1 MKQSIV
7 LICWLT
13 APLTFAQTNTNLA
26 GTAVLRPAAP
36 RPGDIVVSGPP
47 YNAQCNGTADDT
59 AALNS
64 AAAAANTAGGGRVLL
79 PAGVCTT
86 STGVPIYSNVT
97 YAGEGVNVTSVAL
110 RNGSNKDVF
119 YGTANGYGST
129 MVNYASG
136 YQTGAVAAISGWAIT
151 DLTIYGNAAN
161 QQSGA
166 TGIRQYGY
174 SFLIQNVTIQDTFGD
189 CIYSDYNA
197 QLPTPTGLQGV
208 LVNVNAY
215 HCGVNPANNTIYTVG
230 AVGIR
235 WAGPTDSQWTNVITY
250 QNASHGVMIGP
261 NGGATQISSLHS
273 FAPPLGNNS
282 ASAIFEGGSN
292 QCSNC
297 EFEGSDTAQL
307 VMLGG
312 GNESFMGGHI
322 FQPPAEQIG
331 SVGIQLGQHAGMN
344 TYAGVYWQQ
353 TPGNLT
359 PAPGAGVEASS
370 DGNFISTRFDSIWN
384 GALDFVNEQNG
395 QYMITTYT
403 TMGVYVQGTPAATDN
418 WNIAGTG
425 LTCANTLATCGG
437 TRLLSG
443 NSTAL
448 TISTTS
454 PFPLDLLNFNSVN
467 KALQLPNGS
476 DIQLFSGNYST
487 PTYGLGVG
495 GHGLSYNAGAGGFID
510 SYANGGWVNGGGWAL
525 APTAS
530 QAVASGATIPHNVNG
545 YEYETI
551 PVSASSA
558 ATGAILQ
565 AGAVNGQQIT
575 IINTSGNP
583 ITFAAAG
590 TSHVADG
597 VSDTIAPLRAGTF
610 RWLAATSLWYRMGTN

>member
-1 MKQSIV
+1 MKH
-7 LICWLT
+7 LIFLNFCLT
-13 APLTFAQTNTNLA
+13 ASLVFAQTSANFRS
-26 GTAVLRPAAP
+26 TAIRHPITP

-47 YNAQCNGTADDT
+47 YNAQCTGTSDDT
-59 AALNS
+59 AALNA
-64 AAAAANTAGGGRVLL
+64 AAAAANTARGGRVLL

-86 STGVPIYSNVT
+86 STGIPIYSNVT
-97 YAGEGVNVTSVAL
+97 YAGEGADVTQVAL
-110 RNGSNKDVF
+110 LNGSNKDVF
-119 YGTANGYGST
+119 YGTSNGYGST

-136 YQTGAVAAISGWAIT
+136 YQTGSVTAITGWAIT

-161 QQSGA
+161 QQSGGA
-166 TGIRQYGY
+166 GIRQYGY
-174 SFLIQNVTIQDTFGD
+174 SFLIQNVTITDTFGD
-189 CIYSDYNA
+189 CLYSDYNA

-208 LVNVNAY
+208 LVNVTAY
-215 HCGVNPANNTIYTVG
+215 HCGVNPANNAVYTVG

-235 WAGPTDSQWTNVITY
+235 WAGPTDSQWTNIITY

-322 FQPPAEQIG
+322 FQPPAEHVG
-331 SVGIQLGQHAGMN
+331 SVGIQLGQIAGMN
-344 TYAGVYWQQ
+344 TYAGVYWQRN
-353 TPGNLT
+353 PGNPT
-359 PAPGAGVEASS
+359 PAAGDGLTASS
-370 DGNFISTRFDSIWN
+370 DGNFISTRFDNIWN
-384 GALDFVNEQNG
+384 GALNFVNEENG
-395 QYMITTYT
+395 QYMITTNT
-403 TMGVYVQGTPAATDN
+403 TIGVYVQGMPAATDN

-443 NSTAL
+443 NTTSF
-448 TISTTS
+448 TISANQ
-454 PFPLDLLNFNSVN
+454 PGPLDLLNFNSAN
-467 KALQLPNGS
+467 RALQFPNGS
-476 DIQLFSGNYST
+476 DLQLYSGNYTT

-495 GHGLSYNAGAGGFID
+495 GHGLSFGAGAGGFID
-510 SYANGGWVNGGGWAL
+510 SYANGGWINGGGWAL
-525 APTAS
+525 TPTAT
-530 QAVASGATIPHNVNG
+530 QALASGGIILRNVNG
-545 YEYETI
+545 YEFETI

-558 ATGAILQ
+558 AAGAILE

-575 IINTSGNP
+575 VINTSGNP

-590 TSHVADG
+590 TSNVADG
-597 VSDTIAPLRAGTF
+597 AGDTIAPLRAGTF
-610 RWLAATSLWYRMGTN
+610 RWLAATSLWYRVGTN

>member
-1 MKQSIV
+1 M
-7 LICWLT
+7 T
-13 APLTFAQTNTNLA
+13 
-26 GTAVLRPAAP
+26 
-36 RPGDIVVSGPP
+36 
-47 YNAQCNGTADDT
+47 
-59 AALNS
+59 
-64 AAAAANTAGGGRVLL
+64 
-79 PAGVCTT
+79 
-86 STGVPIYSNVT
+86 
-97 YAGEGVNVTSVAL
+97 
-110 RNGSNKDVF
+110 
-119 YGTANGYGST
+119 
-129 MVNYASG
+129 
-136 YQTGAVAAISGWAIT
+136 AISGWAIT

-161 QQSGA
+161 QQSGGA
-166 TGIRQYGY
+166 GIRQYGY

-189 CIYSDYNA
+189 CPLQRLQPRS
-197 QLPTPTGLQGV
+197 LPKPTGLQGQ
-208 LVNVNAY
+208 LVNVTAY
-215 HCGVNPANNTIYTVG
+215 NCGINPANNTIYTVG

-403 TMGVYVQGTPAATDN
+403 TTGVYVQGTPAATDD

-425 LTCANTLATCGG
+425 LTC
-437 TRLLSG
+437 R
-443 NSTAL
+443 
-448 TISTTS
+448 
-454 PFPLDLLNFNSVN
+454 
-467 KALQLPNGS
+467 
-476 DIQLFSGNYST
+476 
-487 PTYGLGVG
+487 
-495 GHGLSYNAGAGGFID
+495 
-510 SYANGGWVNGGGWAL
+510 
-525 APTAS
+525 
-530 QAVASGATIPHNVNG
+530 
-545 YEYETI
+545 
-551 PVSASSA
+551 
-558 ATGAILQ
+558 
-565 AGAVNGQQIT
+565 
-575 IINTSGNP
+575 
-583 ITFAAAG
+583 
-590 TSHVADG
+590 
-597 VSDTIAPLRAGTF
+597 
-610 RWLAATSLWYRMGTN
+610 